1 MKQIQEVK
9 VNSGKIIAYM
19 ISAAVLLLLC
29 HSSAAAAGGPF
40 GAGVILG
47 DPSGVTAKY
56 FTGNNDAL
64 SGGIGAGY
72 HNGFYIY
79 VDYLRH
85 FRGIIPLRGT
95 TLYIGAGPGI
105 HHHENDNNKNRDD
118 DDYNSLE
125 CRVPVGVEYTF
136 TQVPIGC
143 FLELVPALEIVPDI
157 DFHIRGGIGFRYYF

>member
-1 MKQIQEVK
+1 MKFYAFLRICLCLCFLHT
-9 VNSGKIIAYM
+9 
-19 ISAAVLLLLC
+19 VLFFRTAWC
-29 HSSAAAAGGPF
+29 
-40 GAGVILG
+40 G
-47 DPSGVTAKY
+47 DWPIYKGNIY

-95 TLYIGAGPGI
+95 ALYIGAGPGI

-118 DDYNSLE
+118 DDDNSIE

-136 TQVPIGC
+136 TQIPIGC